1 MEVPNKNKFKLSNQ
15 VWTKQSNET
24 RNSVKSCNLQQ
35 SQGVGVRLCEEEG
48 RFKKKKKYADGGS
61 T

>member
-15 VWTKQSNET
+15 LWTKQSNKT